1 MAYLAQEDTEKG
13 CLQSENYTAFSAQ
26 FREADFKWEQLN
38 SIASLFSI
46 QGTADLPS

>member
-1 MAYLAQEDTEKG
+1 MAYLAQEDTKKG
-13 CLQSENYTAFSAQ
+13 CLRPENHTASSAQ
-26 FREADFKWEQLN
+26 FREADFKWEQLS